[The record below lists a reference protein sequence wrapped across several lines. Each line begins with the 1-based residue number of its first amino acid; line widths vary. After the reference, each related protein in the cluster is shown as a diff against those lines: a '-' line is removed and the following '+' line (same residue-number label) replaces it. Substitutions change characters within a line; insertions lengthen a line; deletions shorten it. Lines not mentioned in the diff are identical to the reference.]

1 MGRRIAYTRR
11 TSLDRFEGL
20 EGCYI
25 SWRPMTYAEKND
37 WLKTTGDAADDETA
51 INIGI
56 KLIQDHFVG
65 GQLRFEA
72 GGKLEEATKE
82 DVAELPVEVVD
93 LVFADMTGVRYDADP
108 LGETGTAT
116 TSSEASSENAQPT
129 PTNSSE
135 TQ

>member
-25 SWRPMTYAEKND
+25 TWSPMTYAEKNE
-37 WLKTTGDAADDETA
+37 WLKTTGDATDDEAA

-56 KLIQDHFVG
+56 KLIQDQFVDG
-65 GQLRFEA
+65 RLRFEV
-72 GGKLEEATKE
+72 GGKLEAATK
-82 DVAELPVEVVD
+82 DDIAELPVEVVD
-93 LVFADMTGVRYDADP
+93 LIFADMTGVRYDADP
-108 LGETGTAT
+108 LGVTGTETTSST
-116 TSSEASSENAQPT
+116 TSSETAPQTA
-129 PTNSSE
+129 TNSSE